1 MAAASRLELVE
12 RRGAVADAV
21 AQLAVSRWKRSTSVP
36 RNGCVGATLL
46 DTSVVARAVRTWLWE
61 EFRKVEDDLS
71 SNGQECGLLLVLYT
85 SCWVVE

>member
-46 DTSVVARAVRTWLWE
+46 DTSVVARAVR
-61 EFRKVEDDLS
+61 
-71 SNGQECGLLLVLYT
+71 GCGKNFERLKTTYRPTVRNVDY
-85 SCWVVE
+85 C